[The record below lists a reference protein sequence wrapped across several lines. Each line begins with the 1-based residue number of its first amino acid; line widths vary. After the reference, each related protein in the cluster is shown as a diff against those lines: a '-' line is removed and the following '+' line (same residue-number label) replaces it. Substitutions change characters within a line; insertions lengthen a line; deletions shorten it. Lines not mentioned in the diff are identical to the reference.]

1 LFVKKVVTSK
11 KRPRG
16 RPRGSAKKESPAT
29 VLLTPSPTLLPSP
42 SLLRVSLG
50 RSSKRDRV
58 VRTIP
63 ISEEVSI
70 ERKEIVSSFT
80 SLSLEEIL
88 DRLSANPPIVFE
100 RETELMAAGFISYD
114 ITPLLEQRRVLLQ
127 KLDKVSF
134 EVNKIVYKEF
144 CSLRCLPI
152 PNSTP
157 PAPRELEKISVVVK
171 DILTKIYK

>member
-1 LFVKKVVTSK
+1 M
-11 KRPRG
+11 G
-16 RPRGSAKKESPAT
+16 RASR
-29 VLLTPSPTLLPSP
+29 
-42 SLLRVSLG
+42 
-50 RSSKRDRV
+50 RDRV
-58 VRTIP
+58 VKTVP

-88 DRLSANPPIVFE
+88 ERLSANPPIVFE
-100 RETELMAAGFISYD
+100 RENELISAGFISYD
-114 ITPLLEQRRVLLQ
+114 ITPLLEQKRVLLQ

-144 CSLRCLPI
+144 CSLRSLPV

-157 PAPRELEKISVVVK
+157 PAPRELEKVSEVVK
-171 DILTKIYK
+171 DILIKIYK

>member
-1 LFVKKVVTSK
+1 VTPK

-16 RPRGSAKKESPAT
+16 RPPGSVKKELLSPLPST
-29 VLLTPSPTLLPSP
+29 MLSSPLSTTLLSSPSPTI
-42 SLLRVSLG
+42 RISLG
-50 RSSKRDRV
+50 RSSRRDRV

-114 ITPLLEQRRVLLQ
+114 ISPLLEQRRVLLQ

-157 PAPRELEKISVVVK
+157 PAPRELEKVSVVVK